1 MSDQAVSDESLTRA
15 LSLYAG
21 MVDHVLGDPGRWLG
35 LDQPGSAKL
44 PGKALH
50 VVRRAAFGRT
60 NPASKRWAKLS
71 LKKRVRWWVRRINL
85 TAGLAAAAPRFAG
98 ALASRLPLQAALGA
112 SAAGLAVCA
121 AAREAGTIEPDGWV
135 PLLAKVL
142 LGRDLDPEPAALVT
156 STTAAQQ
163 LDTPPEDAGQ
173 VPAVKGSRARQA
185 AATLWRFAHTFTG
198 VQHLL
203 DARPRGSLF
212 ARGVALLPV
221 VGVAGGW
228 LDERAGIRK
237 AARQTLRL
245 LRTTKQAKR
254 A

>member
-1 MSDQAVSDESLTRA
+1 MSDEVVSYDNLTRA

-21 MVDHVLGDPGRWLG
+21 MVDHVLGDPGRRLG
-35 LDQPGSAKL
+35 LDQPGSEKL

-71 LKKRVRWWVRRINL
+71 LKKRVRWWVRRIGL
-85 TAGLAAAAPRFAG
+85 TAGLAAAAPRLAG
-98 ALASRLPLQAALGA
+98 ALASRVPLQAALGA

-121 AAREAGTIEPDGWV
+121 AAREAGADDPDAWV

-142 LGRDLDPEPAALVT
+142 LGRDLDPRPDSLVA
-156 STTAAQQ
+156 SSAAAQQ
-163 LDTPPEDAGQ
+163 LDTAADDADQ

-185 AATLWRFAHTFTG
+185 AATLWRLAHTFTG

-212 ARGVALLPV
+212 ARGIALLPV

-245 LRTTKQAKR
+245 LRSTKQAKR